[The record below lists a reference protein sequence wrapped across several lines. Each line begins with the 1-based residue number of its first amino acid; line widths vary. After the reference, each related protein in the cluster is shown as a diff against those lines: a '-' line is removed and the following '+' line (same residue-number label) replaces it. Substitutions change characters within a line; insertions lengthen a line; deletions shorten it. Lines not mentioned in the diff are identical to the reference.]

1 MDAQQFYYCFL
12 WRFETIIISK
22 NLNKINPIIEIWA
35 HQVIRILKKLFFK
48 EISIYNHFD
57 VTVLWCPEFLVGWLL
72 LMMLAFPL
80 IKLFMHYHLA
90 CNSVI
95 IFTMW
100 IPHNCFASNHNV
112 EKPKR
117 ILLLFL
123 LVVFNNGDGLS
134 IYVCV
139 NLYTF
144 ICGINAE
151 NTRTMNLH
159 VLPTIKIN

>member
-1 MDAQQFYYCFL
+1 MSPSSLFGR
-12 WRFETIIISK
+12 W
-22 NLNKINPIIEIWA
+22 
-35 HQVIRILKKLFFK
+35 ILKKLFFK

-134 IYVCV
+134 IYVLRQLKEYSYESTYAAYHQ
-139 NLYTF
+139 N
-144 ICGINAE
+144 
-151 NTRTMNLH
+151 
-159 VLPTIKIN
+159 

>member
-1 MDAQQFYYCFL
+1 M
-12 WRFETIIISK
+12 S
-22 NLNKINPIIEIWA
+22 PS
-35 HQVIRILKKLFFK
+35 IRILKKLFFK

-80 IKLFMHYHLA
+80 IKLFMHYHFA

-100 IPHNCFASNHNV
+100 IPHNCLVSNYNV

-117 ILLLFL
+117 ILLPCLFL
-123 LVVFNNGDGLS
+123 IFNNKYGLS
-134 IYVCV
+134 IYVYV

-144 ICGINAE
+144 SVNSKNILIY
-151 NTRTMNLH
+151 LH
-159 VLPTIKIN
+159 MLPTIKIN

>member
-1 MDAQQFYYCFL
+1 MQNGRAAILLCFL
-12 WRFETIIISK
+12 WRLETIILSK
-22 NLNKINPIIEIWA
+22 NLNKINPI
-35 HQVIRILKKLFFK
+35 VIRILKKAFFR

-123 LVVFNNGDGLS
+123 LVVFNNVYLYVW
-134 IYVCV
+134 IYTHSYV
-139 NLYTF
+139 
-144 ICGINAE
+144 E
-151 NTRTMNLH
+151 
-159 VLPTIKIN
+159 

>member
-1 MDAQQFYYCFL
+1 MQNGRAAILCFL
-12 WRFETIIISK
+12 WRWEDYGIKMFK
-22 NLNKINPIIEIWA
+22 NLNKMIRIMRCT
-35 HQVIRILKKLFFK
+35 RILKKLFFQ
-48 EISIYNHFD
+48 ELSIYNCFD
-57 VTVLWCPEFLVGWLL
+57 VTVLWCAEFSAGWLL

-123 LVVFNNGDGLS
+123 LVVFNNVYLYVW
-134 IYVCV
+134 IYTHSYV
-139 NLYTF
+139 
-144 ICGINAE
+144 E
-151 NTRTMNLH
+151 
-159 VLPTIKIN
+159 

>member
-1 MDAQQFYYCFL
+1 MQNGRAAIFNYRFL
-12 WRFETIIISK
+12 WRLETIILSN

-35 HQVIRILKKLFFK
+35 IRILKKLFFK

-123 LVVFNNGDGLS
+123 LVVFNNVYLYVW
-134 IYVCV
+134 IYTHSYV
-139 NLYTF
+139 
-144 ICGINAE
+144 E
-151 NTRTMNLH
+151 
-159 VLPTIKIN
+159 

>member
-1 MDAQQFYYCFL
+1 MQNGRAAILCFL
-12 WRFETIIISK
+12 WQLETIIISK
-22 NLNKINPIIEIWA
+22 NWNKINPIIEIWA
-35 HQVIRILKKLFFK
+35 IRILKKLFFK
-48 EISIYNHFD
+48 EISIYNHLD
-57 VTVLWCPEFLVGWLL
+57 VIVLWCPEFLVGWLL

-123 LVVFNNGDGLS
+123 LVVFNNVYLYVW
-134 IYVCV
+134 IYTHSYV
-139 NLYTF
+139 
-144 ICGINAE
+144 E
-151 NTRTMNLH
+151 
-159 VLPTIKIN
+159 

>member
-1 MDAQQFYYCFL
+1 MQNGRAAILCFL
-12 WRFETIIISK
+12 WQLETIIISK
-22 NLNKINPIIEIWA
+22 NWNKINPIIEIWA
-35 HQVIRILKKLFFK
+35 IRILKKLFFK
-48 EISIYNHFD
+48 KISIYNHFH
-57 VTVLWCPEFLVGWLL
+57 VIVLWYPEFLVGWLL

-134 IYVCV
+134 IYVSV

-144 ICGINAE
+144 ICRINAE
-151 NTRTMNLH
+151 NTRTIYICC
-159 VLPTIKIN
+159 LPSKLIKF

>member
-1 MDAQQFYYCFL
+1 MQNGRAAILLCFL
-12 WRFETIIISK
+12 WQLETIIISK
-22 NLNKINPIIEIWA
+22 NWNKINPIIEI
-35 HQVIRILKKLFFK
+35 IRILKKLFFK

-117 ILLLFL
+117 ILLLLL
-123 LVVFNNGDGLS
+123 LVGLNNGDGLS

-151 NTRTMNLH
+151 NTRTILMNLH
-159 VLPTIKIN
+159 MLPTIKIN

>member
-1 MDAQQFYYCFL
+1 MSRAVTREYLHSLRILMQ
-12 WRFETIIISK
+12 S
-22 NLNKINPIIEIWA
+22 NG
-35 HQVIRILKKLFFK
+35 IRILKKLFFK

-134 IYVCV
+134 IYVSV

-151 NTRTMNLH
+151 NTRTILSNLH
-159 VLPTIKIN
+159 MLPTIKIN

>member
-1 MDAQQFYYCFL
+1 MSPSSLFGLLMQ
-12 WRFETIIISK
+12 S
-22 NLNKINPIIEIWA
+22 NG
-35 HQVIRILKKLFFK
+35 IRILKKLLFK
-48 EISIYNHFD
+48 EISIHNHFD

-139 NLYTF
+139 NLYTLRELKEYSYEST
-144 ICGINAE
+144 CAAYHQN
-151 NTRTMNLH
+151 
-159 VLPTIKIN
+159 

>member
-1 MDAQQFYYCFL
+1 MIFL
-12 WRFETIIISK
+12 KDRWIIRK
-22 NLNKINPIIEIWA
+22 
-35 HQVIRILKKLFFK
+35 LKELFFK

-134 IYVCV
+134 IFVCV
-139 NLYTF
+139 NLYTLRELKEYSYESTYAAYHQ
-144 ICGINAE
+144 N
-151 NTRTMNLH
+151 
-159 VLPTIKIN
+159 